1 MQYKIFRNIL
11 APKAVVGIVPK
22 KGLGKLSLQIRTR
35 INRIMKNKSRTVI
48 SGSFTEQAQN

>member
-1 MQYKIFRNIL
+1 MQYKIFRDIL
-11 APKAVVGIVPK
+11 ASRTVVGIVPK